1 MRMSRT
7 TAVVMLAL
15 CSVALLTG
23 CGSTEKATVAI
34 EYTFQPDRGMPP
46 GMNSIAVMQLEAQS
60 EGTAGSEFD
69 ENKWQEI
76 VAEMMHR
83 RLTVANEKHG
93 LGMTVADRASTK
105 AVMKE
110 KDLALSG
117 MAEGAELAE
126 ASKLLGVQGLIRGRV
141 IVKIDKQ
148 EGKSRT
154 VKPSRMLG
162 WAYGS
167 GSVDTEESSSVR
179 RTITV
184 TPSFRLVDAA
194 TGRDWFTWAPDKP
207 FMQSDAKKP
216 GLFYGSGQTE
226 ANLEP
231 RDEIIAMC
239 VEDAIVEFLSHL
251 IPLEYDFKI
260 DLESSRNK
268 SCAMGVK
275 LIRGEDYEGALSQ
288 FDAALLENPEDD
300 KAAFAAGVVCEKLG
314 KYDEALKYYK
324 KACVIE
330 QDPAYTEARDRVKDL
345 MARAME
351 EA

>member
-1 MRMSRT
+1 
-7 TAVVMLAL
+7 
-15 CSVALLTG
+15 
-23 CGSTEKATVAI
+23 
-34 EYTFQPDRGMPP
+34 MPP

-69 ENKWQEI
+69 EDKWQQI

-83 RLTVANEKHG
+83 RLTVANEKYG
-93 LGMTVADRASTK
+93 LGLTVADRASTK
-105 AVMKE
+105 AVMQE

-117 MAEGAELAE
+117 MSEGAELAE

-141 IVKIDKQ
+141 IVKIDKH

-167 GSVDTEESSSVR
+167 PSVDTEETSSVR

-194 TGRDWFTWAPDKP
+194 TGRDWFTWAPDRP

-216 GLFYGSGQTE
+216 GYFYGSGQTE

-251 IPLEYDFKI
+251 VPVEYDFKI
-260 DLESSRNK
+260 ELESSRNEA
-268 SCAMGVK
+268 CAMGVK

-300 KAAFAAGVVCEKLG
+300 EAAFAAGVVSEKLG
-314 KYDEALKYYK
+314 KYDKALEYYK

-330 QDPAYTEARDRVKDL
+330 QDPVYTEARERVKEL
-345 MARAME
+345 RARA
-351 EA
+351 